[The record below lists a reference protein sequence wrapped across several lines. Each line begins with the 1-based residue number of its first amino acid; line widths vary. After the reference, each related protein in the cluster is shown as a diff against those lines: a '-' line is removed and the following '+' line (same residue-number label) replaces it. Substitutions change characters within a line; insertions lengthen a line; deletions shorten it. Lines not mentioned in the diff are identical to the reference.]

1 MKKFYSSILGLC
13 LYVVAAAQYTTIVGP
28 TNSGNPINMG
38 TNPYTLTTEDNHF
51 GQARGVYKTATQN
64 LQTAFS
70 VCANLNFGRF
80 NESGLPNNTDFAAPA
95 PALNRTGADGIA
107 FVLSAGG
114 YYVGE
119 TGEEMGYGTS
129 FYPGPPPTGF
139 TPRNTFAVEFDTWQN
154 SNTVN
159 GARNLGDPAADHMA
173 FMRRGSASHLNTNGI
188 DNSVTPIVSLPELE
202 TGAPFPVKFSWS
214 PITGLTVD
222 FNNGTMMTASAS
234 DVLAALGSPGN
245 SNVNVNWGFN
255 AGTGLAAN
263 QQTVQIVTCAA
274 VACTLTVSAT
284 LPALSCDGANVIYL
298 GYGPQCVTATSNQA
312 GTTFQWFM
320 VGNAVAVSNG
330 ATFCPTQAGTF
341 FVVATNGTCTA
352 STAGTPSVITVI
364 DVRCYNPGKDAPH
377 KIYVCHKKNGTN
389 GNGTIGDN
397 AHTLC
402 VDADAVPAHLAHGD
416 CLGQCP
422 NGNRAAPGAEP
433 EVENST
439 VLSAPAAT
447 VYPNPSRGQVQL
459 NLPSVNTKAQIMI
472 VNSRGVVVERRAA
485 GNAQSFSF
493 DLKKYGVGV
502 YLVKIVSGN
511 DVQTSKVIVQE

>member
-1 MKKFYSSILGLC
+1 
-13 LYVVAAAQYTTIVGP
+13 
-28 TNSGNPINMG
+28 
-38 TNPYTLTTEDNHF
+38 
-51 GQARGVYKTATQN
+51 
-64 LQTAFS
+64 
-70 VCANLNFGRF
+70 
-80 NESGLPNNTDFAAPA
+80 
-95 PALNRTGADGIA
+95 
-107 FVLSAGG
+107 
-114 YYVGE
+114 
-119 TGEEMGYGTS
+119 
-129 FYPGPPPTGF
+129 
-139 TPRNTFAVEFDTWQN
+139 
-154 SNTVN
+154 
-159 GARNLGDPAADHMA
+159 
-173 FMRRGSASHLNTNGI
+173 
-188 DNSVTPIVSLPELE
+188 
-202 TGAPFPVKFSWS
+202 
-214 PITGLTVD
+214 
-222 FNNGTMMTASAS
+222 
-234 DVLAALGSPGN
+234 
-245 SNVNVNWGFN
+245 
-255 AGTGLAAN
+255 
-263 QQTVQIVTCAA
+263 
-274 VACTLTVSAT
+274 
-284 LPALSCDGANVIYL
+284 
-298 GYGPQCVTATSNQA
+298 
-312 GTTFQWFM
+312 M